1 MNGLQRDASGL
12 QGGQGRVTILPVV
25 GRSGPPCPGCLLGLQ
40 PFRFLRSHHFN
51 PTYERRIWLAVYPS
65 EQGRESPATS
75 FQPIRG
81 IMSTTTTTE
90 PASGQSRRAVTNPT
104 NTPTSQLERNAAN
117 RLRATMAAVK
127 LAFTWLGVRKTLA
140 PEQRTTAARAFHA
153 DRELLSASKLIL
165 DTKNPAYRA
174 VAAVRS
180 EASGYWRTVTLP
192 FPEAGIRLLPQNSLG
207 LFASTM
213 QTYRERLQEAAREL
227 ANQYDAIKSEAQRRL
242 GTLYNASDYPSTL
255 DGLFDLEVSY
265 PTIEPPQYLVALSPE
280 VFQQEQARVR
290 ERFENAV
297 ELAEQAFATELQRL
311 TAHLAERLTGLHD
324 GQPKVFRDSAV
335 ENLREFFERFQRLNI
350 RSSPEL
356 DALVEQAQQT
366 INGIEPQ
373 TLRDSNRLRQ
383 MVARDFEQIQASVGE
398 LLVDR
403 PRRNILRRS
412 SGGAA

>member
-1 MNGLQRDASGL
+1 
-12 QGGQGRVTILPVV
+12 
-25 GRSGPPCPGCLLGLQ
+25 
-40 PFRFLRSHHFN
+40 
-51 PTYERRIWLAVYPS
+51 
-65 EQGRESPATS
+65 
-75 FQPIRG
+75 
-81 IMSTTTTTE
+81 MSTATTTSTDT
-90 PASGQSRRAVTNPT
+90 GQH
-104 NTPTSQLERNAAN
+104 TPTRGRQRATHQPGTQQERSAAN
-117 RLRATMAAVK
+117 RLRTTMAAVR

-180 EASGYWRTVTLP
+180 EASSYWRTVTLP
-192 FPEAGIRLLPQNSLG
+192 FPEAGIRLLPQSSLST
-207 LFASTM
+207 FASTM

-227 ANQYDAIKSEAQRRL
+227 AAQYDQIKPEAQRRL

-265 PTIEPPQYLVALSPE
+265 PTLEPPAYLVSLHPE
-280 VFQQEQARVR
+280 VYQQEQARVR
-290 ERFENAV
+290 ERFESAV

-324 GQPKVFRDSAV
+324 GEPKVFRDSAV
-335 ENLREFFERFQRLNI
+335 ENLRQFFERFRRLNI

-366 INGIEPQ
+366 INGVEPQ

-383 MVARDFEQIQASVGE
+383 MVARDFEQIQAAVGD

-403 PRRNILRRS
+403 PRRNILRRGGV
-412 SGGAA
+412 GGAA

>member
-1 MNGLQRDASGL
+1 
-12 QGGQGRVTILPVV
+12 
-25 GRSGPPCPGCLLGLQ
+25 
-40 PFRFLRSHHFN
+40 
-51 PTYERRIWLAVYPS
+51 
-65 EQGRESPATS
+65 
-75 FQPIRG
+75 
-81 IMSTTTTTE
+81 MSTATTTSHDT
-90 PASGQSRRAVTNPT
+90 GQHTTSRSTTQPT
-104 NTPTSQLERNAAN
+104 NNPANQTSPNAAQ
-117 RLRATMAAVK
+117 RLRTTMAAVR

-180 EASGYWRTVTLP
+180 EASSYWRTVTLP
-192 FPEAGIRLLPQNSLG
+192 FPEAGVRLLPQNSLG
-207 LFASTM
+207 QFASTM
-213 QTYRERLQEAAREL
+213 GTCRDRLQEAAREL
-227 ANQYDAIKSEAQRRL
+227 ASQYDQMKSEAERRL
-242 GTLYNASDYPSTL
+242 GTLFNQADYPSTL
-255 DGLFDLEVSY
+255 DGLFDMEWSVV
-265 PTIEPPQYLVALSPE
+265 PIEPPQYLVALNPE

-290 ERFENAV
+290 ERFESAV
-297 ELAEQAFATELQRL
+297 ELAEQGFATELQRL

-335 ENLREFFERFQRLNI
+335 ENLREFFERFRRLNI

-366 INGIEPQ
+366 IMGVEPQ

-383 MVARDFEQIQASVGE
+383 MVARDFEQIQARVGD

-403 PRRNILRRS
+403 PRRNILRRGGV
-412 SGGAA
+412 GGAV

>member
-1 MNGLQRDASGL
+1 
-12 QGGQGRVTILPVV
+12 
-25 GRSGPPCPGCLLGLQ
+25 
-40 PFRFLRSHHFN
+40 
-51 PTYERRIWLAVYPS
+51 
-65 EQGRESPATS
+65 
-75 FQPIRG
+75 
-81 IMSTTTTTE
+81 MSTATTTE
-90 PASGQSRRAVTNPT
+90 PTTGQTTSRRSTTQPT
-104 NTPTSQLERNAAN
+104 NTPTTQLECSAAQ
-117 RLRATMAAVK
+117 RLRTTMAAVK

-180 EASGYWRTVTLP
+180 EASSYWRTVTLP
-192 FPEAGIRLLPQNSLG
+192 FPEAGIRLLPQSSLST
-207 LFASTM
+207 FASTM
-213 QTYRERLQEAAREL
+213 QTYRERLQESAREL
-227 ANQYDAIKSEAQRRL
+227 SSQYDTMKSEAERRL
-242 GTLYNASDYPSTL
+242 GTLFNQADYPTTL
-255 DGLFDLEVSY
+255 DGLFDMEWSVV
-265 PTIEPPQYLVALSPE
+265 PIEPPQYLVALNPE

-290 ERFENAV
+290 ERFESAV

-335 ENLREFFERFQRLNI
+335 ENLREFFERFRRLNI

-366 INGIEPQ
+366 INGVEPQ

-383 MVARDFEQIQASVGE
+383 MVANDFSRIEAAVGE
-398 LLVDR
+398 MLVDR
-403 PRRNILRRS
+403 PRRNILRR
-412 SGGAA
+412 GQTGAGV

>member
-1 MNGLQRDASGL
+1 M
-12 QGGQGRVTILPVV
+12 
-25 GRSGPPCPGCLLGLQ
+25 
-40 PFRFLRSHHFN
+40 
-51 PTYERRIWLAVYPS
+51 PTA
-65 EQGRESPATS
+65 
-75 FQPIRG
+75 
-81 IMSTTTTTE
+81 TTTSHDNGQQTT
-90 PASGQSRRAVTNPT
+90 SRTTTQPTNT
-104 NTPTSQLERNAAN
+104 NTPTHLQERNAAN
-117 RLRATMAAVK
+117 RLRTMMAAVK
-127 LAFTWLGVRKTLA
+127 LSFTWLGVRKTLA

-207 LFASTM
+207 MFANTM

-227 ANQYDAIKSEAQRRL
+227 AAQYDQIKSEAQRRL
-242 GTLYNASDYPSTL
+242 GTLYNASDYPITL

-265 PTIEPPQYLVALSPE
+265 PTIEPPNYLMALHPE
-280 VFQQEQARVR
+280 VYQQEQARVR
-290 ERFENAV
+290 ERFESAV

-335 ENLREFFERFQRLNI
+335 ENLRDFFERFRRLNI

-366 INGIEPQ
+366 ITGIEPQ

-383 MVARDFEQIQASVGE
+383 MVARDFEQIQARVGD

-403 PRRNILRRS
+403 PRRNILRRGGV
-412 SGGAA
+412 GGAA

>member
-1 MNGLQRDASGL
+1 
-12 QGGQGRVTILPVV
+12 
-25 GRSGPPCPGCLLGLQ
+25 
-40 PFRFLRSHHFN
+40 
-51 PTYERRIWLAVYPS
+51 
-65 EQGRESPATS
+65 
-75 FQPIRG
+75 
-81 IMSTTTTTE
+81 MSTATTTE
-90 PASGQSRRAVTNPT
+90 PTTAQNHSRRTTTQPT
-104 NTPTSQLERNAAN
+104 NTPTTQLERSAAN

-127 LAFTWLGVRKTLA
+127 LSFTWLGVRKTLA

-207 LFASTM
+207 MFASTM
-213 QTYRERLQEAAREL
+213 QTYRDRLQEAAREL
-227 ANQYDAIKSEAQRRL
+227 AAQYDQIKSEAQRRL
-242 GTLYNASDYPSTL
+242 GTLFNARDYPSTL

-265 PTIEPPQYLVALSPE
+265 PTIEPPNYLMALLPE
-280 VFQQEQARVR
+280 VYQQEQARVR
-290 ERFENAV
+290 ERFESAV

-324 GQPKVFRDSAV
+324 GQPMVFRDSAV
-335 ENLREFFERFQRLNI
+335 ENFREFFERFRRLNI

-366 INGIEPQ
+366 ITGIEPQ
-373 TLRDSNRLRQ
+373 TLRDSNRLRA
-383 MVARDFEQIQASVGE
+383 MVARDFEQIQAAVGD

-403 PRRNILRRS
+403 PRRNILRR
-412 SGGAA
+412 GQTGAGA

>member
-1 MNGLQRDASGL
+1 MCPLTTTDPTTSQNQ
-12 QGGQGRVTILPVV
+12 
-25 GRSGPPCPGCLLGLQ
+25 PP
-40 PFRFLRSHHFN
+40 R
-51 PTYERRIWLAVYPS
+51 
-65 EQGRESPATS
+65 
-75 FQPIRG
+75 
-81 IMSTTTTTE
+81 STT
-90 PASGQSRRAVTNPT
+90 QPT
-104 NTPTSQLERNAAN
+104 NTPVTQTTPNAAQ
-117 RLRATMAAVK
+117 RLRTTMAAVR

-207 LFASTM
+207 LFATTM
-213 QTYRERLQEAAREL
+213 QTYRERLQESAREL
-227 ANQYDAIKSEAQRRL
+227 SSQYETMKAEAERRL
-242 GTLYNASDYPSTL
+242 GTLFNASDYPSTL
-255 DGLFDLEVSY
+255 DGLFDLEWSVI
-265 PTIEPPQYLVALSPE
+265 PIEPPAYLVSLHPD
-280 VFQQEQARVR
+280 VYQQEQARVR
-290 ERFENAV
+290 ERFESAV

-335 ENLREFFERFQRLNI
+335 ENLREFFDRFRRLNI

-356 DALVEQAQQT
+356 DTLVEEAQQVIT
-366 INGIEPQ
+366 GIEPQ
-373 TLRDSNRLRQ
+373 QLRDSLRLRQ

-398 LLVDR
+398 MLVDR
-403 PRRNILRRS
+403 PRRNILRRGGV
-412 SGGAA
+412 GGAV